1 MWGICSLT
9 SRNFV
14 TTQHRIAHLL
24 RYPYENVETA
34 RAIPIGEANFH
45 GIAAYL
51 RGYLSRYE
59 ILTKGRRLKSMNYEE
74 IIRRLREPF
83 NSREIEWKIQVTS
96 QDKQRGMAVAYMDA
110 RAVQKRLDE
119 TVGPFNWKNVYSLW
133 HDNSQICGISIFYD
147 ERKEWVTK
155 FDGAENSD
163 FEPIKGGLSDSFKRA
178 ASVWGIGRY
187 LYEME
192 GVWVEIEAR
201 GKSFVI
207 KQNEYVRLEREYNAM
222 LNRIFGARQ
231 AQQGNPSGQAPAANT
246 RQTSAASASNTRQAQ
261 TASAANARQ
270 TQAAPTAN
278 SRQTQAMNTA
288 ANAGQAAA
296 SPAYDYQV
304 RSIRP
309 SGKSSQFLEMVD
321 RRGGVV
327 KAYIRATDQSIK
339 AGACLNNVQIEKK
352 NGNYGEYN
360 LISAYQLAA

>member
-1 MWGICSLT
+1 
-9 SRNFV
+9 
-14 TTQHRIAHLL
+14 
-24 RYPYENVETA
+24 
-34 RAIPIGEANFH
+34 
-45 GIAAYL
+45 
-51 RGYLSRYE
+51 
-59 ILTKGRRLKSMNYEE
+59 MNYEE

-83 NSREIEWKIQVTS
+83 NGREIEWKIQVTS

-192 GVWVEIEAR
+192 GIWVEIEAR

-246 RQTSAASASNTRQAQ
+246 RQTQAASASNARQAQ

-339 AGACLNNVQIEKK
+339 AGACLNNVQIERK

>member
-1 MWGICSLT
+1 
-9 SRNFV
+9 
-14 TTQHRIAHLL
+14 
-24 RYPYENVETA
+24 
-34 RAIPIGEANFH
+34 
-45 GIAAYL
+45 
-51 RGYLSRYE
+51 
-59 ILTKGRRLKSMNYEE
+59 MNYEE
-74 IIRRLREPF
+74 IIKRLHEPF
-83 NSREIEWKIQVTS
+83 SSKEIEWKIQVTT

-201 GKSFVI
+201 GRSFAI
-207 KQNEYVRLEREYNAM
+207 KQSEYGRLEKEYNAM

-231 AQQGNPSGQAPAANT
+231 ALQGNPSGQVPAANT
-246 RQTSAASASNTRQAQ
+246 RQAQATSAANV
-261 TASAANARQ
+261 RQ
-270 TQAAPTAN
+270 TQAAPASNAGQAQTAGG
-278 SRQTQAMNTA
+278 RQTQAASATSSKQAQA
-288 ANAGQAAA
+288 ANTGQPAAV
-296 SPAYDYQV
+296 PVYEYKV

-309 SGKSSQFLEMVD
+309 SGKSSQFLEIVD
-321 RRGGVV
+321 RSGGVV
-327 KAYIRATDQSIK
+327 KAYIRATDQSIR

>member
-1 MWGICSLT
+1 
-9 SRNFV
+9 
-14 TTQHRIAHLL
+14 
-24 RYPYENVETA
+24 
-34 RAIPIGEANFH
+34 
-45 GIAAYL
+45 
-51 RGYLSRYE
+51 
-59 ILTKGRRLKSMNYEE
+59 MNYEE

-83 NSREIEWKIQVTS
+83 NGREIEWKIQVTS

-119 TVGPFNWKNVYSLW
+119 IVGPFNWKNVYSLW

-192 GVWVEIEAR
+192 GIWVEIEAR

-222 LNRIFGARQ
+222 LNRIFGARP
-231 AQQGNPSGQAPAANT
+231 AQQGSPSGQAPAANT
-246 RQTSAASASNTRQAQ
+246 RQTQ

-270 TQAAPTAN
+270 TQATPAAN
-278 SRQTQAMNTA
+278 SRQAQVAQATNTV
-288 ANAGQAAA
+288 ANAGQTAA

-339 AGACLNNVQIEKK
+339 AGACLNNVQIERK

>member
-1 MWGICSLT
+1 
-9 SRNFV
+9 
-14 TTQHRIAHLL
+14 
-24 RYPYENVETA
+24 
-34 RAIPIGEANFH
+34 
-45 GIAAYL
+45 
-51 RGYLSRYE
+51 
-59 ILTKGRRLKSMNYEE
+59 MNYEE

-83 NSREIEWKIQVTS
+83 GGREIEWKIQVTS
-96 QDKQRGMAVAYMDA
+96 QDKKRGMAVAYMDA

-192 GVWVEIEAR
+192 GVWVETEAR

-207 KQNEYVRLEREYNAM
+207 RQSEYGKLEREYNAM

-246 RQTSAASASNTRQAQ
+246 RQAQ
-261 TASAANARQ
+261 TAPAANGRQ
-270 TQAAPTAN
+270 TQAAPASN
-278 SRQTQAMNTA
+278 ARQAQAAQA
-288 ANAGQAAA
+288 ANAAANTGQSAA

-339 AGACLNNVQIEKK
+339 AGTCLNNVQLEKK

>member
-1 MWGICSLT
+1 
-9 SRNFV
+9 
-14 TTQHRIAHLL
+14 
-24 RYPYENVETA
+24 
-34 RAIPIGEANFH
+34 
-45 GIAAYL
+45 
-51 RGYLSRYE
+51 
-59 ILTKGRRLKSMNYEE
+59 MNYEE

-83 NSREIEWKIQVTS
+83 NGREIEWKIQVTS

-207 KQNEYVRLEREYNAM
+207 KQNEYGRLEREYNAM

-231 AQQGNPSGQAPAANT
+231 AQQGNPSGQATAA
-246 RQTSAASASNTRQAQ
+246 NTRQAQ
-261 TASAANARQ
+261 TAPAANGRQ
-270 TQAAPTAN
+270 TQAAPASNARQAQAAPVGNTQQTQAAPAAN
-278 SRQTQAMNTA
+278 SRQTQATNTA
-288 ANAGQAAA
+288 ANTGQFAA

-304 RSIRP
+304 RTIRP

-321 RRGGVV
+321 RRGSVV

-339 AGACLNNVQIEKK
+339 AGTCLNNVQIEKK

>member
-1 MWGICSLT
+1 
-9 SRNFV
+9 
-14 TTQHRIAHLL
+14 
-24 RYPYENVETA
+24 
-34 RAIPIGEANFH
+34 
-45 GIAAYL
+45 
-51 RGYLSRYE
+51 
-59 ILTKGRRLKSMNYEE
+59 MNYEE

-83 NSREIEWKIQVTS
+83 NGKEIEWKIQVTS

-201 GKSFVI
+201 GRSFVI

-222 LNRIFGARQ
+222 LNRIFGARP
-231 AQQGNPSGQAPAANT
+231 AQQGNPSGQAPVANT
-246 RQTSAASASNTRQAQ
+246 
-261 TASAANARQ
+261 RQ
-270 TQAAPTAN
+270 TQAAPAAN
-278 SRQTQAMNTA
+278 SRQAQAAQATNTE
-288 ANAGQAAA
+288 ANAGRAAA

-321 RRGGVV
+321 RRGSVV